1 MKFNLCQISRSFRI
15 EVLPRFCRMT
25 LLLLLLLP
33 TFHILSEKKENYG
46 RGSVPL
52 SVRSR
57 VWLLLRDSWE
67 WSELVNR
74 NCHGWNF
81 IFESFLRA
89 STNVPKVRKQGRLT
103 ATVLEFVS
111 DVWSSSVS
119 SFSSSRSSKPIHQRT
134 SLVGFPNFVTI
145 VVQPQPRANSCSF
158 AKLLRPCAYLTKQL
172 ILFFSHAFFIFNFR
186 IFHEI

>member
-1 MKFNLCQISRSFRI
+1 
-15 EVLPRFCRMT
+15 MT
-25 LLLLLLLP
+25 LLLP
-33 TFHILSEKKENYG
+33 TFDYSIRKE
-46 RGSVPL
+46 RKL
-52 SVRSR
+52 WSR
-57 VWLLLRDSWE
+57 FSFVIGKITPTSLLLRDSWE
-67 WSELVNR
+67 WSELVDR

-81 IFESFLRA
+81 IFVRSKVFSEP
-89 STNVPKVRKQGRLT
+89 STNVPKLRKQGRLT

-172 ILFFSHAFFIFNFR
+172 ILFFHTPFSFSTFKLFD
-186 IFHEI
+186 EKL